1 MSSMAAGGG
10 EGEDELVTPGEL
22 LGDSSGLIAG
32 TGAYVA
38 PNGRSIR
45 ASLAGIRRIT
55 PPQSDAA
62 DQVASPLFSFFTLL
76 SSLVVRDLGFG
87 SITGV
92 LTVLGS
98 FASQRSTVEVVGHK
112 AQGAVPQPGSVVI
125 ARVSLLPF
133 PFSCV
138 FVIVSS

>member
-62 DQVASPLFSFFTLL
+62 DQVASPLFSFFTLV
-76 SSLVVRDLGFG
+76 SSFVVRD
-87 SITGV
+87 
-92 LTVLGS
+92 
-98 FASQRSTVEVVGHK
+98 
-112 AQGAVPQPGSVVI
+112 
-125 ARVSLLPF
+125 
-133 PFSCV
+133 
-138 FVIVSS
+138 